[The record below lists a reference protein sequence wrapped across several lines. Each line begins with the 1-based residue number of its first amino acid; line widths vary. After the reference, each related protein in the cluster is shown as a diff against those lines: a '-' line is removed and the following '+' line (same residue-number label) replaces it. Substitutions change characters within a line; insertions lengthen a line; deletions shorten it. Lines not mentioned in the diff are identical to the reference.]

1 MREGHEDYPHGSI
14 GHDLARERLAARARR
29 LEAAREALYAR
40 AEASRREG
48 MPLPSPLQSAI
59 ADFTTALR
67 DTRDE
72 LGEEPA
78 PSSASLPARPRS
90 LTAARR
96 NTEVRHGERPRRGS
110 HGRTHRIPRAVQ
122 LSDPRSRH
130 HRPERIYVSGHR
142 NPDTDSISSAI
153 GYAELKSRLDPETD
167 YVPVRLGELNPQT
180 SWALERAGAE
190 LPRLLVHIM
199 LRAGDV
205 MREEFPVADGETP
218 LRLAGQMMVDAG
230 LDLLPVV
237 DGDGILIG
245 VLAERALARRYVR
258 ESGEAS
264 HLLAP
269 TSVRTL
275 ADMLSGDLLIGAEDT
290 RVDGRVWVLA
300 RELGSILGDVSP
312 GDVAVVGDRHD
323 AQLRALELG
332 ISALVISNG
341 TEVPQATL
349 QLAGERGTPIIATPL
364 DSYVA
369 GRMTTLSSPCQ
380 AIADSEPLTVRAR
393 DLVADIS
400 DDVKDVS
407 YRAAVVVDRAGR
419 PIGLVTR
426 ADLVAPRPRKVILVD
441 HAESAQSVDGIDE
454 AEIVEILDHHH
465 IGSIET
471 MHPVRATF
479 DPVGSTSTLVAEQ
492 FLATGKD
499 PASSTATML
508 LAAILSDT
516 VILSSP
522 TTTPRDEAAVTD
534 LGARLG
540 IDPHEFGREMFEA
553 TSDVSGLEASE
564 ILGRDLKA
572 YELSSGQTICIGQIE
587 TVGDALM
594 ARLDE
599 LREAADARVK
609 KDGHRLVALMV
620 TDVATGSTNL
630 VVAGD
635 IALAARAFNADAG
648 RGFIELPGVM
658 SRKKQVAPP
667 LMKAA

>member
-1 MREGHEDYPHGSI
+1 M
-14 GHDLARERLAARARR
+14 
-29 LEAAREALYAR
+29 
-40 AEASRREG
+40 
-48 MPLPSPLQSAI
+48 
-59 ADFTTALR
+59 
-67 DTRDE
+67 
-72 LGEEPA
+72 
-78 PSSASLPARPRS
+78 
-90 LTAARR
+90 
-96 NTEVRHGERPRRGS
+96 
-110 HGRTHRIPRAVQ
+110 Q

-142 NPDTDSISSAI
+142 NPDTDSIASAI
-153 GYAELKSRLDPETD
+153 AYAELKSRLDPDTE

-180 SWALERAGAE
+180 TWALERSGAE
-190 LPRLLVHIM
+190 IPRLLVHIM

-205 MREEFPVADGETP
+205 MREEFPVADAETP
-218 LRLAGQMMVDAG
+218 LRVAGQMMVDAG

-237 DGDGILIG
+237 DGDGVLTG

-269 TSVRTL
+269 TSVGTL
-275 ADMLSGDLLIGAEDT
+275 ADTLSGELLAGDRDAK
-290 RVDGRVWVLA
+290 VDGRVWVLA
-300 RELGSILGDVSP
+300 RQLDAILGDVSP

-332 ISALVISNG
+332 ISTLVISNG
-341 TEVPQATL
+341 TTVPDATL
-349 QLAGERGTPIIATPL
+349 ELARKTGTPVIVTPL

-380 AIADSEPLTVRAR
+380 AIADREPLTARAR

-400 DDVKDVS
+400 EDVKDVS

-426 ADLVAPRPRKVILVD
+426 ADLVAPRPRRVILVD
-441 HAESAQSVDGIDE
+441 HAESAQSVEGIDE

-471 MHPVRATF
+471 THPVRATF
-479 DPVGSTSTLVAEQ
+479 DPVGSTSTLIAEQ
-492 FLATGKD
+492 FLATGQE
-499 PASSTATML
+499 PSPQAAGML

-534 LGARLG
+534 LGEQLG
-540 IDPHEFGREMFEA
+540 IDPRDYGREMFEA
-553 TSDVSGLEASE
+553 TSDVSGLKASE
-564 ILGRDLKA
+564 ILARDLKA

-587 TVGDALM
+587 TVGDAIM
-594 ARLDE
+594 SRVDE
-599 LREAADARVK
+599 LREAAEDRVA

-620 TDVATGSTNL
+620 TDVATGGTNL

-635 IALAARAFNADAG
+635 LALAARAFNTDISG
-648 RGFIELPGVM
+648 GYIELPGVM